1 MKISCMRRPSVKRL
15 YALIAVIMISA
26 PVMGWNQSSSVLVN
40 EEGII
45 LTRMDHIVVFASS
58 QKKVDELMRI
68 FREDFQLPVF
78 WGPEGLNVLKGKE
91 LKRV

>member
-1 MKISCMRRPSVKRL
+1 MRRPSLKRL
-15 YALIAVIMISA
+15 YALIAAIMISA
-26 PVMGWNQSSSVLVN
+26 PIMGLSQSSSAEVN

-58 QKKVDELMRI
+58 QKKIDDLMRI

-78 WGPEGLNVLKGKE
+78 WGPERLNVLKGKE